1 MALGKKS
8 KGLGRGLDA
17 LFGES
22 KLDSWMREDQGAEIE
37 EISTECI
44 VPGRYQ
50 PRVNVSDSNLNELSD
65 SIAKHGVMSPILVR
79 AIGGAKYEIIAGER
93 RFQAAKIA
101 GLGTVPV
108 VVRKVDDKTALL
120 FAIIEN
126 IQREDLNAIEVALAV
141 ERLIKEFGCT
151 QEEAASIIGKSR
163 SDVSNHLRLLNLS
176 PDIRSMVADGK
187 ISAGHARAVLGVPEE
202 GRMTVVERIIAQ
214 NLNVRQ
220 TEDLV
225 KRIQMGSEKKT
236 MKPEIVLGSDS
247 KPVYL
252 ELEKK
257 LNAKVEV
264 RCGSK
269 GKGSIVIKYTTME
282 ELERIVG
289 LIKG

>member
-1 MALGKKS
+1 MALSKKS

-22 KLDSWMREDQGAEIE
+22 KLDSWMSDDQGLEIE

-44 VPGRYQ
+44 IPGQYQ
-50 PRVNVSDSNLNELSD
+50 PRVSVSDSNLNELAD

-79 AIGGAKYEIIAGER
+79 PIGGAKYEIIAGER

-108 VVRKVDDKTALL
+108 VVRKLDDKTALS

-126 IQREDLNAIEVALAV
+126 IQREDLNAIEVALSID
-141 ERLIKEFGCT
+141 RLIKEFGYT
-151 QEEAASIIGKSR
+151 QDEAASVIGKSR

-176 PDIRSMVADGK
+176 EDIRRMVSDGK
-187 ISAGHARAVLGVPEE
+187 ISAGHARAVLGIPEE
-202 GRMTVVERIIAQ
+202 GRMAVVERIIEQ
-214 NLNVRQ
+214 SLNVRQ

-225 KRIQMGSEKKT
+225 KRLQMGPEKKPL
-236 MKPEIVLGSDS
+236 KSEVVLGSDS

-264 RCGSK
+264 RGGMK
-269 GKGSIVIKYTTME
+269 GRGSIVIKYSTQE
-282 ELERIVG
+282 ELERIVD